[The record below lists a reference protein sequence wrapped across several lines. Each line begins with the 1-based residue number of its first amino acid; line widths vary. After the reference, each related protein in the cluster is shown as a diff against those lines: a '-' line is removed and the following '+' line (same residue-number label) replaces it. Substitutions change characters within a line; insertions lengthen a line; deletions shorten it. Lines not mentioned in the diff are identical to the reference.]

1 METSVLCKSR
11 AVQFTPFSYPRPVEP
26 QPVCSRLESREKPP
40 FFPLYG
46 IQRPGFMQY
55 DGADG
60 RGGIFPACI
69 FQIAS

>member
-26 QPVCSRLESREKPP
+26 QSVCSGPKSREKAL

-46 IQRPGFMQY
+46 IHRPGFMQY